1 MSCQDIAQFRTAV
14 ARSRLSRGKQATVE
28 TWTIQL
34 LVKRHLVTVAAHI
47 LRTSAVWIGGQV
59 QFGGVVAGLR
69 VIDGGGAANGPN
81 VVHVPIT
88 LASS

>member
-1 MSCQDIAQFRTAV
+1 M
-14 ARSRLSRGKQATVE
+14 
-28 TWTIQL
+28 
-34 LVKRHLVTVAAHI
+34 KRHLVTVAAHI

>member
-1 MSCQDIAQFRTAV
+1 MV
-14 ARSRLSRGKQATVE
+14 A
-28 TWTIQL
+28 
-34 LVKRHLVTVAAHI
+34 VAAHI
-47 LRTSAVWIGGQV
+47 LDTLAVGIGRQV